1 MPRLLKARR
10 CPHCKERLAQ
20 PPPRVCPACA
30 GSLQQRH
37 LALGCLTSAPKVVL
51 AAWGLSHL
59 ARAAWECLATGTG
72 PG

>member
-1 MPRLLKARR
+1 M
-10 CPHCKERLAQ
+10 
-20 PPPRVCPACA
+20 
-30 GSLQQRH
+30 QQRH